1 MACFIQ
7 CDIVLVHHVSG
18 QLNVCTWLSDLSWY
32 IFLFFTGSELNL
44 SNVFLLQGKDLF
56 LELKMQKPTSQ
67 LVWRFKTKKNIIKD
81 NPKQTTFENFYGK
94 RVEYSTKN
102 YSLQIK
108 NVGLNDSGLYHAVDS
123 GAEET
128 IIAGYNVTVQGMLTE
143 TEYGHSIQA
152 VSLFVY

>member
-1 MACFIQ
+1 
-7 CDIVLVHHVSG
+7 
-18 QLNVCTWLSDLSWY
+18 
-32 IFLFFTGSELNL
+32 
-44 SNVFLLQGKDLF
+44 
-56 LELKMQKPTSQ
+56 MQKPTSQ
-67 LVWRFKTKKNIIKD
+67 LVWRFKTKKNIIKH

>member
-1 MACFIQ
+1 M
-7 CDIVLVHHVSG
+7 
-18 QLNVCTWLSDLSWY
+18 
-32 IFLFFTGSELNL
+32 
-44 SNVFLLQGKDLF
+44 
-56 LELKMQKPTSQ
+56 ELKTQKPTSQ
-67 LVWRFKTKKNIIKD
+67 FTWRFKTKNNIIRH
-81 NPKQTTFENFYGK
+81 NPGQLGDFENFYGK

>member
-1 MACFIQ
+1 M
-7 CDIVLVHHVSG
+7 
-18 QLNVCTWLSDLSWY
+18 
-32 IFLFFTGSELNL
+32 
-44 SNVFLLQGKDLF
+44 
-56 LELKMQKPTSQ
+56 
-67 LVWRFKTKKNIIKD
+67 
-81 NPKQTTFENFYGK
+81 
-94 RVEYSTKN
+94 
-102 YSLQIK
+102 QIK

>member
-1 MACFIQ
+1 
-7 CDIVLVHHVSG
+7 
-18 QLNVCTWLSDLSWY
+18 
-32 IFLFFTGSELNL
+32 
-44 SNVFLLQGKDLF
+44 
-56 LELKMQKPTSQ
+56 MQKPTSQ

-108 NVGLNDSGLYHAVDS
+108 NVGLNDSGLYHAIES
-123 GAEET
+123 GAEVT
-128 IIAGYNVTVQGMLTE
+128 IIAGYNVTVQGMFTE
-143 TEYGHSIQA
+143 TENRHSIQA